1 MKITKIACL
10 MKKNILKNQRR
21 FNTEEIN
28 MYTDNKRLQSFDR
41 VAKFPQEA
49 LAIKVCENEF

>member
-1 MKITKIACL
+1 